1 MTANKYILP
10 LLSCNGKF
18 IFVGVPTNFMSSF
31 QTQGFEHHPFVNISQ
46 LDKTGIEQER
56 ILEHSNTLHQK
67 QVTSVYFR
75 PSLLLEV
82 FIVVDHSFSEN
93 DAEFWYNFS
102 FMIAEGLN
110 ENTFK
115 IGAGDPKLWEST
127 RKRLGWQ
134 KFEID

>member
-1 MTANKYILP
+1 
-10 LLSCNGKF
+10 
-18 IFVGVPTNFMSSF
+18 MSSF
-31 QTQGFEHHPFVNISQ
+31 QTRVSSYQGFEHHPFVNISE
-46 LDKTGIEQER
+46 LDKTGIEQLNIVKER

-67 QVTSVYFR
+67 QVTGVYFR
-75 PSLLLEV
+75 PSSLLLEV

-134 KFEID
+134 KFEIY

>member
-1 MTANKYILP
+1 
-10 LLSCNGKF
+10 
-18 IFVGVPTNFMSSF
+18 MSSLKTRVF
-31 QTQGFEHHPFVNISQ
+31 SYQGFEHHPFVNISE
-46 LDKTGIEQER
+46 LDKTGIQPLNIVKER
-56 ILEHSNTLHQK
+56 LLEHSNTLHQK

-75 PSLLLEV
+75 PSSLMLEV
-82 FIVVDHSFSEN
+82 FIVVDHTFSED

-102 FMIAEGLN
+102 FMIAEGLD

-134 KFEID
+134 KFEIY